1 MVDGESCE
9 TPLAPEA
16 GVGLGEAGVLPERSN
31 GLLAFWLKPVV
42 GAEFPLAEVDRAH
55 ELVES
60 RTSVGKV
67 VLIP

>member
-42 GAEFPLAEVDRAH
+42 GGDFAFLFRGQTALRQ
-55 ELVES
+55 
-60 RTSVGKV
+60 
-67 VLIP
+67 